1 MTHTHHTGHHTG
13 PADPLAGLP
22 YADRVR
28 TVTTVQALGWLR
40 AGWADLRASGWVS
53 LAYGALFVAI
63 GFALTGGLVL
73 AGMAYLIAPMI
84 GAFLLIAP
92 LLALGLYRI
101 SKDVEEGRRPSL
113 WRALTAWRAN
123 PYHILTAGLILMLY
137 VMIWAR
143 MNVVAFALFFPHEA
157 IALDHF
163 VAQMFSLDGLVFTVF
178 ITALG
183 FAFAAFAF
191 ITNVTALPMMM
202 DRQVD
207 VFAAALASAMAVLR
221 NPRVMALWAGLIVL
235 VTGAGLLTG
244 FLGLIVALPLVGHA
258 SWHAYRDLIKEDEEG

>member
-1 MTHTHHTGHHTG
+1 ADAPAPSAG
-13 PADPLAGLP
+13 PSL
-22 YADRVR
+22 
-28 TVTTVQALGWLR
+28 LGAPLR
-40 AGWADLRASGWVS
+40 AH
-53 LAYGALFVAI
+53 
-63 GFALTGGLVL
+63 GLH
-73 AGMAYLIAPMI
+73 
-84 GAFLLIAP
+84 
-92 LLALGLYRI
+92 RI
-101 SKDVEEGRRPSL
+101 SRGCWGGRRPSL

-202 DRQVD
+202 DRPVD

-221 NPRVMALWAGLIVL
+221 NPRVMALWAGRIARG
-235 VTGAGLLTG
+235 TGAGVWT
-244 FLGLIVALPLVGHA
+244 AYVG
-258 SWHAYRDLIKEDEEG
+258 WEGGRSGDVRGGG

>member
-1 MTHTHHTGHHTG
+1 MTHTDHTGHHTG

-28 TVTTVQALGWLR
+28 TVTAEQALGWLR

-163 VAQMFSLDGLVFTVF
+163 VAQMFSLDGLIFTVF

-202 DRQVD
+202 DRPVD

-221 NPRVMALWAGLIVL
+221 NPRVLALWAGLIVL